1 MIDVR
6 YRERHVIADL
16 AGLSVAEVRQQL
28 REVCGFT
35 DKAVAKLNGKK
46 IKASLE
52 AETLLSDGDELSF
65 TEVRSIASLLMV
77 VALPLALALTSA
89 VFAYGFVNNTAM
101 LTVSFTGSNFASV
114 TGNTSTQPVMKVF
127 GSFKGT
133 IGASDLFNIEPAA
146 DFTGDL
152 VATVALAN
160 VDKLVKC
167 YRVMMLRIEA
177 RDSSDNLVDINLDS
191 YKNDEDYAMLTLT
204 SGSVHLYLLGSDNYT
219 IKLKSGYYVSN
230 IYSSGWSSGSTSPII
245 YCDIDHR

>member
-35 DKAVAKLNGKK
+35 DKAIAKLNGKK

-77 VALPLALALTSA
+77 VALPLALALTYVA
-89 VFAYGFVNNTAM
+89 FAYGFVNNTAT
-101 LTVSFTGSNFASV
+101 LTINSVDSNFASI
-114 TGNTSTQPVMKVF
+114 TGNTPTKSVTKVF
-127 GSFKGT
+127 GSFKGA
-133 IGASDLFNIEPAA
+133 IGASDLFYIELAA
-146 DFTGDL
+146 DFPGDL
-152 VATVALAN
+152 VATVSLAN

-167 YRVMMLRIEA
+167 YRVMTLLIEA

-191 YKNDEDYAMLTLT
+191 YKNDKDYTLLTL
-204 SGSVHLYLLGSDNYT
+204 SNGAVELHLSGSDNYN
-219 IKLKSGYYVSN
+219 IKLKSGYYVSH
-230 IYSSGWSSGSTSPII
+230 IYSSSWSSGETSPII
-245 YCDIDHR
+245 YCDISHR